1 MYITFKDNLM
11 FSFHHLPN
19 LYNFNAIFFP
29 FLFCQRPLIWL
40 VSSVLCIV
48 KSERHNTALCRI
60 TVQII

>member
-1 MYITFKDNLM
+1 M